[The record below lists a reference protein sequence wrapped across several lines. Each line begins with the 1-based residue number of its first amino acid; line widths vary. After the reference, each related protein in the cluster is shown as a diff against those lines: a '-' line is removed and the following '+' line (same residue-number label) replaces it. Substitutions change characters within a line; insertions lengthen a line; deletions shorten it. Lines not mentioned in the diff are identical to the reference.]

1 MRRSKL
7 SGVGIPGLSTGD
19 GNCLFNAV
27 STVLTGD
34 EELAPEL
41 RLRTAIEMALNTD
54 KYKKRGDYND
64 LMACSPS
71 YEESLLAACTDG
83 AYMSVW
89 NMIVLSTVVGK
100 PIQSVYPAL
109 NGDKDKTLGYLNKL
123 FKTNENQNR
132 ETITVLWSRLGPC
145 RRPSWTPNHFVPI
158 LPHSSQQPS
167 KPKTSIITSN
177 EQPSVTSTPKH
188 DPKQPQTTTKVEPE
202 DNITPKAETTLPQN
216 VTIIP
221 MSSPKQV
228 ISDLPT
234 ATIMGNDGTPF
245 RITQITN
252 ILPANDTTMNM
263 ELEQSSIACE
273 NEVHDDTDERDEST
287 QYDDTEFVVNPPS
300 ENMPVQPDSLDN
312 QTNLVT
318 SSNNDDDDES
328 PENMTV
334 DNSEHQHLPDLP
346 VPPTAKPFRQGR
358 WHTADELYSI
368 ITNTTDVNEE
378 VPPGDKSN
386 CYMVVNNERNM
397 TKLSSGKNKKCD
409 FYDDCGAW
417 DYTKGNTCKTTY
429 VVTDGSLRHVE
440 LKNSQYSTKVRRQGK
455 VHWVPLDPQPADEN
469 VVTISRYYAT
479 STTDPNFEKKVSY
492 FVRKTDASLG
502 NIAVY
507 EWYEGNLSY

>member
-1 MRRSKL
+1 
-7 SGVGIPGLSTGD
+7 
-19 GNCLFNAV
+19 
-27 STVLTGD
+27 
-34 EELAPEL
+34 
-41 RLRTAIEMALNTD
+41 
-54 KYKKRGDYND
+54 
-64 LMACSPS
+64 
-71 YEESLLAACTDG
+71 
-83 AYMSVW
+83 
-89 NMIVLSTVVGK
+89 
-100 PIQSVYPAL
+100 
-109 NGDKDKTLGYLNKL
+109 
-123 FKTNENQNR
+123 
-132 ETITVLWSRLGPC
+132 
-145 RRPSWTPNHFVPI
+145 
-158 LPHSSQQPS
+158 
-167 KPKTSIITSN
+167 
-177 EQPSVTSTPKH
+177 
-188 DPKQPQTTTKVEPE
+188 
-202 DNITPKAETTLPQN
+202 
-216 VTIIP
+216 
-221 MSSPKQV
+221 
-228 ISDLPT
+228 
-234 ATIMGNDGTPF
+234 MGNDGTPF
-245 RITQITN
+245 RIAQITN
-252 ILPANDTTMNM
+252 TLPANDTTMNI

-273 NEVHDDTDERDEST
+273 NEVHDDTDERDDST

-346 VPPTAKPFRQGR
+346 VPPTAKPLRQGR

-368 ITNTTDVNEE
+368 ITNTTDVNKE
-378 VPPGDKSN
+378 VPPGNKSN

-417 DYTKGNTCKTTY
+417 DYTKGNICKTTY

-507 EWYEGNLSY
+507 EYKGIQPKTNNPHGNAKSNEEFVRTNQKTFDKIKQKLQANQQPREIFADLKQDDFLSCAGDLLSYECFHCF